1 MAQELTEL
9 EPGNT
14 TYRRDLS
21 VCYERLADLA
31 RAAGRSGDAEALY
44 QQALAVAQEL
54 TELEPGNTTYRR
66 DLSVSYERLGKIA
79 AGSGQAE
86 EAQRCL
92 TIALDMRRELHRQE
106 PQRVDLAEELGV
118 TLYLFS
124 GAVDDQANVR
134 QEIIDVLVPFERAST
149 ITRKGVPLLGWARQ
163 SAAE

>member
-1 MAQELTEL
+1 MRQELAEL

-21 VCYERLADLA
+21 I
-31 RAAGRSGDAEALY
+31 
-44 QQALAVAQEL
+44 
-54 TELEPGNTTYRR
+54 
-66 DLSVSYERLGKIA
+66 SYERLGNIA
-79 AGSGQAE
+79 AESGQAK

>member
-1 MAQELTEL
+1 M
-9 EPGNT
+9 
-14 TYRRDLS
+14 R
-21 VCYERLADLA
+21 
-31 RAAGRSGDAEALY
+31 
-44 QQALAVAQEL
+44 QEL

-79 AGSGQAE
+79 AEAGQAE
-86 EAQRCL
+86 ESRRCL

-134 QEIIDVLVPFERAST
+134 QEIIDVLVPFERAAT
-149 ITRKGVPLLGWARQ
+149 ITRKGISLLGWARQ
-163 SAAE
+163 PRTE